1 MQTTGKF
8 KDDHHITVYDSDK
21 LEKANALVP
30 FVMSH
35 PLDKRQQNH

>member
-8 KDDHHITVYDSDK
+8 KDDHRITVYNSDK

-30 FVMSH
+30 YMMLH
-35 PLDKRQQNH
+35 PLDK